1 MKPLNQANK
10 LQLFQ
15 NAKKFQERINQKNFN
30 FSLDWHLPQ
39 YIQMLNY
46 MPLELF
52 GFVLKN

>member
-15 NAKKFQERINQKNFN
+15 NAKKFEERINQKNFN
-30 FSLDWHLPQ
+30 FPLDWHLPQ

-46 MPLELF
+46 MLLEFF

>member
-10 LQLFQ
+10 LQIFQ
-15 NAKKFQERINQKNFN
+15 NAKKFEERINQKDFN

>member
-15 NAKKFQERINQKNFN
+15 NDKKFEERINQKNFN

-46 MPLELF
+46 MPLEFF

>member
-15 NAKKFQERINQKNFN
+15 NAKKFEERINQKNFN